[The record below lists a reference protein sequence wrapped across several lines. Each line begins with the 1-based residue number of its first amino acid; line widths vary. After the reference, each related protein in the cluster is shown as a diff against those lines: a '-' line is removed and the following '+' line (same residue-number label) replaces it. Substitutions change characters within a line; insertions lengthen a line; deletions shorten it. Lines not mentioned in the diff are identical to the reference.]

1 LADPRRILVLGLM
14 GRYPM
19 AGVGWQ
25 ALQYLLGL
33 SRLGYEVYYAEDAGA
48 YPYNPVQM
56 TVTDDC
62 AYNVAFLRTGM
73 EKIGLGDRWVYW
85 DEPGDT
91 YHGLGRDALTELY
104 RTSGSIWNLCG
115 ASPLSPAHRS
125 GEAKLVYVE
134 TDPVYEQF
142 RAAKNDA
149 AVRAMLDG
157 HDFLFTYGENLGQPD
172 CPVPLSGYT
181 WHATRPPV
189 VLDLWE
195 APLPEGGGAYST
207 IATWENKGKD
217 VEFDGVT
224 YRWSKHLNFIEYLP
238 VAKRCGLEFEVA
250 IQPPGEQEAALLR
263 DNGWRFVDPL
273 AVSCDLD
280 VYRRFIQGSRGEFT
294 VAKDIYVRPNS
305 GWSSDRSVCYLAAG
319 RPVIT
324 QETAVS
330 KLIPTSEGMLTFS
343 TLDEA
348 VAAVQAVER
357 DYERHAAAALRIAR
371 EHYAA
376 ERVLADM
383 LRIIESRG

>member
-1 LADPRRILVLGLM
+1 MADARRILILGLM

-25 ALQYLLGL
+25 ALQYALGL
-33 SRLGYEVYYAEDAGA
+33 SRLGYEVFYAEDSGA
-48 YPYNPVQM
+48 PPYNPVEM
-56 TVTDDC
+56 TVTDDA
-62 AYNVAFLRTGM
+62 AYNLNFLRNGM
-73 EKIGLGDRWVYW
+73 AKIGLGDRWIYW
-85 DEPGDT
+85 DEPSDT
-91 YHGLGRDALTELY
+91 YHGLGRAALDELY
-104 RTSGSIWNLCG
+104 RTAGSIWNLCG
-115 ASPLSPAHRS
+115 ASPPKPAHRS
-125 GEAKLVYVE
+125 GDAKLVYVE

-142 RAAKNDA
+142 RVAKGDPG
-149 AVRAMLDG
+149 VRAMLDA
-157 HDFLFTYGENLGQPD
+157 HDLLFTYGENLGQPD
-172 CPVPLSGYT
+172 CPVPLSGYA

-189 VLDLWE
+189 VVDLWE
-195 APLPEGGGAYST
+195 APPPDDGGAYST

-217 VEFDGVT
+217 VEFGGET

-250 IQPPGEQEAALLR
+250 IQPPGEKEAALLR
-263 DNGWRFVDPL
+263 DNGWRTVDPL
-273 AVSCDLD
+273 AASCDLD
-280 VYRRFIQGSRGEFT
+280 VYRRFVQASRGEFT

-330 KLIPTSEGMLTFS
+330 KFIPTGEGMLTFS
-343 TLDEA
+343 TVDEA

-357 DYERHAAAALRIAR
+357 DYERHAAAALRVAR

-383 LRIIESRG
+383 LRVIGV

>member
-1 LADPRRILVLGLM
+1 MADPRRILVLGLM

-33 SRLGYEVYYAEDAGA
+33 SRLGYEVFYAEDSGA
-48 YPYNPVQM
+48 PPYNPVEM
-56 TVTDDC
+56 TVTDD
-62 AYNVAFLRTGM
+62 ASYNVTFLRGGM
-73 EKIGLGDRWVYW
+73 ELIGLGDRWIYW
-85 DEPGDT
+85 DERTDT
-91 YHGLGRDALTELY
+91 YHGHGRDTLLELY
-104 RTSGSIWNLCG
+104 RTAGSIWNLCG
-115 ASPLSPAHRS
+115 ASPPKPEHRS
-125 GEAKLVYVE
+125 GAAKLVYVE

-142 RAAKNDA
+142 RAAKGDA
-149 AVRAMLDG
+149 SVRAMLDA
-157 HDFLFTYGENLGQPD
+157 HDVLFTYGENLGRPD

-189 VLDLWE
+189 VVDLWQ
-195 APLPEGGGAYST
+195 APLPAGGGTYST

-217 VEFDGVT
+217 VEFGGET
-224 YRWSKHLNFIEYLP
+224 YRWSKHLNFLHYLP

-250 IQPPGEQEAALLR
+250 IQPPGEKEAALLR
-263 DNGWRFVDPL
+263 DNGWRTIDPL
-273 AVSCDLD
+273 AASCDLD
-280 VYRRFIQGSRGEFT
+280 VYRRFIQSSRGEFT
-294 VAKDIYVRPNS
+294 VAKDIYVRPRS

-330 KLIPTSEGMLTFS
+330 KFIPTGEGMLTFS

-348 VAAVQAVER
+348 IAAVQEVES
-357 DYERHAAAALRIAR
+357 DYERHARAALRIAR

-383 LRIIESRG
+383 TRVVGIA